1 MTADLFL
8 TLLLAVSLVGLL
20 ILAVVVALVFWLFR
34 VTRGMKGLVK
44 VEADFDGALP
54 ARPETS
60 GPGTRVN
67 LFNAEEREPAE

>member
-20 ILAVVVALVFWLFR
+20 ILGIGVALVAWLFR
-34 VTRGMKGLVK
+34 VTRGVKGLVK
-44 VEADFDGALP
+44 VEADFDGMAD
-54 ARPETS
+54 AKEQTKRAA
-60 GPGTRVN
+60 VN